1 MEKQINPNEAIDFII
16 KNGTTFA
23 AAKADRVY
31 IEQYLKTVKAMLMND
46 CINMPSTKA
55 EAYALAHPDYKLQ
68 IDALKIAVEAEETLK
83 WHLEAARLR
92 VEVWRTNEASNRGI
106 DRATR

>member
-1 MEKQINPNEAIDFII
+1 MEKQINPNDAIDFII
-16 KNGTTFA
+16 KHGPEFA
-23 AAKADRVY
+23 AAKANRVY
-31 IEQYLKTVKAMLMND
+31 IEEYKKTVKAILMND

-68 IDALKIAVEAEETLK
+68 IDGLKVAVEMEETLR

-106 DRATR
+106 ERSTR